1 MKNNK
6 EILKKL
12 DNLVEGKSNWQA
24 EAEYRLEN
32 RAWLKNSQMIALKI
46 LRCLRKNNMSQKE
59 LAGKLGVS
67 PQQVNK
73 WVKGGENFRLDT
85 IAKIEEVLQIRLIE
99 VVREK
104 QSVFKSFAE
113 YNYNITINMTADG
126 CLSKVAEPRFNYI
139 HSTKSNRNYNE
150 LQN

>member
-1 MKNNK
+1 MKNKN

-12 DNLVEGKSNWQA
+12 DNLAQEKSNWQA

-32 RAWLKNSQMIALKI
+32 QSWLKNSQMIALKI
-46 LRCLRKNNMSQKE
+46 LRCLRKNNISQKE
-59 LAGKLGVS
+59 LAKKLGVS

-73 WVKGGENFRLDT
+73 WVKGSENFRLDT
-85 IAKIEEVLQIRLIE
+85 ISKIEQALQIKLIE
-99 VVREK
+99 VVQEK
-104 QSVFKSFAE
+104 QTKLHNVAE
-113 YNYNITINMTADG
+113 YNYKITVNMSANY
-126 CLSKVAEPRFNYI
+126 SPYKAAEPSFIYM

>member
-1 MKNNK
+1 MKNKN

-12 DNLVEGKSNWQA
+12 DNLAQEKSNWQA

-32 RAWLKNSQMIALKI
+32 QSWLKNSQMIALKI

-59 LAGKLGVS
+59 LAKKLGVS

-85 IAKIEEVLQIRLIE
+85 ISKIEEVLQIRLIE

-104 QSVFKSFAE
+104 QSMLKNVAE
-113 YNYNITINMTADG
+113 YNYNITINMSADD
-126 CLSKVAEPRFNYI
+126 CLSKVAEPTFDYM
-139 HSTKSNRNYNE
+139 HSTESDRNINE